1 MNSAF
6 SMRARRPR
14 LRRAVVISAAVLG
27 VLLVTGEFVA
37 RTVVGNK
44 LTHAVRSAL
53 GGHATVGIGTQ
64 LALIDAM
71 TQSIPKLSI
80 HATQVTMCPLKNV
93 AIDATLNDVHRHGNA
108 FAVSGSHAQAVLA
121 PQALGAMLGKGKP
134 GTNVTVVPDAAQQVL
149 QVHAGGG
156 LLSLDERPELV
167 GNTIRFTPIGAS
179 FGGLSIPPSML
190 GQLAGNAAGVQ
201 MKLPSLPLGMALDA
215 VQVTPGGV
223 AVIASGHEAE
233 TRGKA
238 SGGGLGSTN
247 C

>member
-1 MNSAF
+1 MNSGYSF
-6 SMRARRPR
+6 RVRRPR
-14 LRRAVVISAAVLG
+14 LRRALVICAAVFG
-27 VLLVTGEFVA
+27 VLLLTGEFVA

-53 GGHATVGIGTQ
+53 GGHVTVGVGTQ
-64 LALIDAM
+64 PALIDAM

-108 FAVSGSHAQAVLA
+108 FAVSGSHAQAVLS

-134 GTNVTVVPDAAQQVL
+134 GTNVAVVPDAAAQVL
-149 QVHAGGG
+149 QVHAGG

-167 GNTIRFTPIGAS
+167 GNTIRFTPAGAS
-179 FGGLSIPPSML
+179 FGGFSIPSSML

-201 MKLPSLPLGMALDA
+201 VKLPNLPLGMALDA
-215 VQVTPGGV
+215 VQVTSGGV
-223 AVIASGHEAE
+223 AVIASGHAAQ